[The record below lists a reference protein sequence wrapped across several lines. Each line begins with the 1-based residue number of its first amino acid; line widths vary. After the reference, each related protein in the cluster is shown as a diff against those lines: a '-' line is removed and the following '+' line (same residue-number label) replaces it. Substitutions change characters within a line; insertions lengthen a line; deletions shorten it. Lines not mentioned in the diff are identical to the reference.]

1 MLAQLSIN
9 NIAVVKH
16 ADIEFYDGLNVLTGE
31 TGAGKSVIIGAVQ
44 MILGEKVSKNI
55 IRTGEEK
62 ASVSAMF
69 YPDDDAWEFLKEK
82 GIEVTEDETLL
93 VYREVSQ
100 NGRSSCRING
110 NLCQVSQLK
119 EIAPVL
125 VDIHGQQDTSLL
137 YSDTR
142 QLELIDGHA
151 ENMAP
156 LMEKYTGIY
165 GRLRETD
172 KMISELSELENKRSY
187 ETELLEFQ
195 INEVEMLGLQEG
207 ECEQLEERI
216 NELKNSEVIS
226 KNLKEINRLV
236 SAGDYNAYD
245 LLRSASGQMQ
255 YLRGISAKF
264 EPLSELLDDVT
275 YRLEDVASE
284 ISAVMNSEDADP
296 RELEI
301 LSDRL
306 YAIKTMCKKYKMK
319 PEELILFPEKARERL
334 AVLVGSSDELIRL
347 KKEKVQIQT
356 EIEEL
361 AGEMTAVRKKTAEMF
376 EKNIISELTDLN
388 MPKVRFEVNFE
399 KTENLTKTGT
409 DKVEF
414 LISPNAGEQL
424 KPMAKIASGGEMSR
438 IMLGV
443 KSFTSALENV
453 KTYIFDEIDTGI
465 SGVTAQR
472 VSEKLKKISVKNQAI
487 VITHSA
493 HIAAKA
499 DNHYLIKK
507 QMTDSETKTEV
518 ILLDK
523 EGRIAEI
530 ARINAGADP
539 SETAVAQAV
548 EMIESELTN

>member
-31 TGAGKSVIIGAVQ
+31 TGAGKSVIVGAVQ

-62 ASVSAMF
+62 ASASAMF
-69 YPDDDAWEFLKEK
+69 YPDENAWAVLSEK
-82 GIEVTEDETLL
+82 GVEMTEDETLL
-93 VYREVSQ
+93 IYREVSQ
-100 NGRSSCRING
+100 NGRGICRING
-110 NLCQVSQLK
+110 NLCQVSLLK
-119 EIAPVL
+119 EVAPIL

-137 YSDTR
+137 YSDAE
-142 QLELIDGHA
+142 QLKLLDGRA
-151 ENMAP
+151 EEFMP
-156 LMEKYTGIY
+156 SYEKYIELFERFGDVEKKI
-165 GRLRETD
+165 E
-172 KMISELSELENKRSY
+172 KLSELEDKRNY

-195 INEVEMLGLQEG
+195 INEVEMLALAEG
-207 ECEQLEERI
+207 EVEQLEERI

-226 KNLKEINRLV
+226 KNIKDIHRLV

-255 YLRGISAKF
+255 YLKGISTKF
-264 EPLSELLDDVT
+264 EPLSELLDDLT
-275 YRLEDVASE
+275 YRLEDAAAE
-284 ISAVMNSEDADP
+284 ISSVMQSEDSDP
-296 RELEI
+296 GELES

-306 YAIKTMCKKYKMK
+306 YAIKTMCNKYKMK
-319 PEELILFPEKARERL
+319 PEELMLFPDKARERL
-334 AVLVGSSDELIRL
+334 AVLTGSGDELVRL
-347 KKEKVQIQT
+347 KKEKTQLESELLRLAAELT
-356 EIEEL
+356 EK
-361 AGEMTAVRKKTAEMF
+361 RKNAAMLF
-376 EKNIISELTDLN
+376 EKDIISELTDLN
-388 MPKVRFEVNFE
+388 MPKVRFEVSFE
-399 KTENLTKTGT
+399 KTDRLTKTGG
-409 DKVEF
+409 DRVEF
-414 LISPNAGEQL
+414 LISPNAGESL

-443 KSFTSALENV
+443 KSFTSAFENS
-453 KTYIFDEIDTGI
+453 KTYVFDEIDTGI

-472 VSEKLKKISVKNQAI
+472 VSEKLKKISIKNQSI

-499 DNHYLIKK
+499 DSHYLIKK

-518 ILLDK
+518 VLLDK

-539 SETAVAQAV
+539 SDTAVAQAV
-548 EMIESELTN
+548 EMIESN